1 MKLRLILLV
10 LSLLSFLS
18 VSVGGYFYY
27 ANLREAAFHEAE
39 RQSLNRLV
47 AIKRNLSTFFSE
59 NVKPVRVLAGMKE
72 IRAALVRPDAASL
85 ARANAMLD
93 YFQRTLG
100 VAVCYLMDRR
110 GDTIASSNRH
120 AADSFVGFNFAF
132 RPYFRQA
139 ISGHP
144 SSYLAI
150 GITSKKRGAYYSQPV
165 YGKQKAPLGVVV
177 IKASI
182 GSIEEELGADRDEI
196 VLVTDPAGIIFLSS
210 RKAWL
215 NHTVQQLS
223 SVQADKIRQSA
234 QFGPGPWPWT
244 GLTFKGP
251 NTAVNAAG
259 VEYMTHRLTLNKFPG
274 WQVINLRSLKAI
286 TKTVSDPI
294 IKITGQIILILLLFI
309 GLAVGIL
316 YRKASQELT
325 RRREAEL
332 ALRQGQ
338 ERYRSLYNNTPA
350 MLHSVD
356 PSGCLLSVSDYWC
369 EMLGYPREAVIGRN
383 ILEFHTEASRRY
395 AEETVFPE
403 FRQHGFV
410 KDVSYQFVKK
420 NGEVIDALL
429 CAFGE
434 RDDQGHIFRSLSVSI
449 DVTERLKAERAL
461 KQAQE
466 ELRSY
471 SQDLERQIRKRT
483 REIASIFRYTPA
495 VVYIKDG
502 EGRYTLIN
510 PRFEKLFGL
519 SQEEV
524 RGKTDYDIFP
534 KDTADRLKANDS
546 KVLATKLC
554 QQVEEQIPQADG
566 LHTYLSVKFPIYDD
580 YRSISGLCGISMD
593 ITEVKKAQ
601 DQLRRLSGSII
612 AGQEKERTAI
622 ARELHDE
629 LGQMLTALRLDCVWL
644 SERLKGEDGKAGE
657 RASGMCCLIDKGIKE
672 VREMAVR
679 LRPGVL
685 DRLGLVDALE
695 WYATDF
701 ERRTGITCLF
711 EPDGV
716 PLIPDNVATAAY
728 RIAQEALTNVVRH
741 TNANLATMML
751 RAEDGVLTLTV
762 SDNGQGFDPTKLP
775 EDEGLGIAGMKER
788 ASLVGGKLEVQ
799 SQAGQGTSIYF
810 KVPVE
815 PASSSAGS
823 VTGSR

>member
-10 LSLLSFLS
+10 LSLLSLLS
-18 VSVGGYFYY
+18 VSVGGYLYY

-47 AIKRNLSTFFSE
+47 AIKRNLSTFLSE
-59 NVKPVRVLAGMKE
+59 NVKPVRVMAGMKE
-72 IRAALVRPDAASL
+72 IREALVRPDSASL
-85 ARANAMLD
+85 AQANTMLD

-100 VAVCYLMDRR
+100 AAVCYLMDRR
-110 GDTIASSNRH
+110 GNTVASSNRQ
-120 AADSFVGFNFAF
+120 APDSFVGRNFAF
-132 RPYFRQA
+132 RPYFQQA
-139 ISGHP
+139 ISGSP
-144 SSYLAI
+144 SSYLAL
-150 GITSKKRGAYYSQPV
+150 GTTSKKRGVYCSYPV
-165 YGKQKAPLGVVV
+165 YGKKKTPLGVAV

-182 GSIEEELGADRDEI
+182 GYIEEELGADHDEI
-196 VLVTDPAGIIFLSS
+196 VLVTDPAGIIFISS
-210 RKAWL
+210 RKDWL
-215 NHTVQQLS
+215 NHTLQKLS
-223 SVQADKIRQSA
+223 SASEAKIKQSV
-234 QFGPGPWPWT
+234 QFGAGPWPWM
-244 GLTFKGP
+244 GLTFRNP
-251 NTAVNAAG
+251 HTAEDATG
-259 VEYMTHRLTLNKFPG
+259 KEYMMHRLELDRYPG
-274 WQVINLRSLKAI
+274 WQVINLRSLNAI

-294 IKITGQIILILLLFI
+294 IRITGQIILFLLLFI

-325 RRREAEL
+325 RRRDAEL
-332 ALRQGQ
+332 ALRQGE

-369 EMLGYPREAVIGRN
+369 EMLGYSREEVIGRN

-395 AEETVFPE
+395 AEEIVFPE
-403 FRQHGFV
+403 FRQQGFV
-410 KDVSYQFVKK
+410 KDVSFQFVKN
-420 NGEVIDALL
+420 NGGIIDVLL

-434 RDDQGHIFRSLSVSI
+434 RGDQGHIFRSLSVSI

-471 SQDLERQIRKRT
+471 SRDLERQIRKRT

-534 KDTADRLKANDS
+534 KDTADLLKANDS
-546 KVLATKLC
+546 KVLATKVC
-554 QQVEEQIPQADG
+554 QQVEEQIPQGDG
-566 LHTYLSVKFPIYDD
+566 WHTYLSVKFPIYDD
-580 YRSISGLCGISMD
+580 SRAISGLCGISMD
-593 ITEVKKAQ
+593 ITAVKKAQ

-644 SERLKGEDGKAGE
+644 SERLQGTDAQARE
-657 RASGMCCLIDKGIKE
+657 RASGMCCLIDKGIQE

-711 EPDGV
+711 EPDGALV
-716 PLIPDNVATAAY
+716 IPDKVATAAY

-741 TNANLATMML
+741 TNANLVNL
-751 RAEDGVLTLTV
+751 ELQAEDGVLTLTV
-762 SDNGQGFDPTKLP
+762 SDNGQGFDSAKLP
-775 EDEGLGIAGMKER
+775 EEEGLGIAGMKER

-799 SQAGQGTSIYF
+799 SQAGKGTSIYF
-810 KVPVE
+810 KVPIE
-815 PASSSAGS
+815 PASSLASL
-823 VTGSR
+823 VTGTG